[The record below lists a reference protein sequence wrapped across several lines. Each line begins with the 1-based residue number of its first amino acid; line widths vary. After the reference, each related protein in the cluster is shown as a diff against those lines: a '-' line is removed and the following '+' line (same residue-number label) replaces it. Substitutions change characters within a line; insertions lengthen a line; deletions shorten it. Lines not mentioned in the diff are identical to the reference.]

1 MERNKTLD
9 EFFEIKC
16 KQMLVRLWLMAFAKP
31 GYVSDELGLL
41 ERHMQV
47 EAKRQEVNDEL
58 VKFLTEHKKE
68 FEDDYT
74 MDDLNKYCQEYK
86 VSIERQKE
94 ISKELL
100 GKEYSIEELMEKIDK
115 RW

>member
-9 EFFEIKC
+9 QFFELKC
-16 KQMLVRLWLMAFAKP
+16 KQMLLKLWLMAFAKP

-41 ERHMQV
+41 ERHMEV
-47 EAKRQEVNDEL
+47 EAKRESVDDEL
-58 VKFLTEHKKE
+58 MKFLTEHKKE
-68 FEDDYT
+68 FEEDFT
-74 MDDLNKYCQEYK
+74 MEDLNNYCQEYK

-100 GKEYSIEELMEKIDK
+100 GKEYSIEELIEKIE
-115 RW
+115 RRG